1 MLFELF
7 GYKIEIRYEIHERM
21 IAMKDTLFQEIDKLK
36 SELVTLSTDI
46 HQNPELAFEEHKS
59 AAFVA
64 ELMKGHGF
72 EVEFPVGGLATAFKA
87 TYNGSGDGPTIAFMA
102 EYDALPEMGHACGHN
117 LIAMASAGAAI
128 GVSKIM
134 NKLPGKVVLLGTP
147 AEELGGGKIHMI
159 TNGAFEGIDFALMAH
174 PGRSN
179 KVGGKSLAITDV
191 TVEFFGRPAHSSRPE
206 DGINAL
212 AAILHTFY
220 LIDSLRT
227 AMPVK
232 TNINGIINEGGKAA
246 NIIPEYAKATF
257 AVRGATV
264 KDLQTVLE
272 MVKSA
277 IRAAESFTGATARV
291 DIDVLYAESYEN
303 MAMSEVYKKHMEEFG
318 DKVEY
323 QDPNIKA
330 GSSDTANV
338 QIKMPAIQPGF
349 KVCDSHVVGH
359 TLEYRDACLTDR
371 AHNATIKAAKALAA
385 TAYELFTDENL
396 RTATIKEFKETVPAY
411 TDEDTKIIHY

>member
-1 MLFELF
+1 
-7 GYKIEIRYEIHERM
+7 
-21 IAMKDTLFQEIDKLK
+21 MKDILFQEIDKLK
-36 SELVTLSTDI
+36 TELVALSTNI

-59 AAFVA
+59 AAFVV
-64 ELMKGHGF
+64 ELLKAHGF
-72 EVEFPVGGLATAFKA
+72 EVEFPVGSLATAFKA
-87 TYNGSGDGPTIAFMA
+87 TYNGCGDGPTIAFMA

-117 LIAMASAGAAI
+117 LIAMSAVGAAI

-134 NKLPGKVVLLGTP
+134 DKLQGKVILMGTP

-159 TNGAFEGIDFALMAH
+159 ADGVFDGIDFALMAH
-174 PGRSN
+174 PGREN
-179 KVGGKSLAITDV
+179 KAGGKSLAITDV

-227 AMPVK
+227 AMPIK

-277 IRAAESFTGATARV
+277 IRAAESFTGAKAKV

-303 MAMSEVYKKHMEEFG
+303 MGMSEVYKNHMEEMG
-318 DKVEY
+318 ESVKY
-323 QDPNIKA
+323 QDPNVKA

-371 AHNATIKAAKALAA
+371 AHDATMKAAKALAA
-385 TAYELFTDENL
+385 TCYELFTNEDL
-396 RTATIKEFKETVPAY
+396 RTATIREFKESVPAY
-411 TDEDTKIIHY
+411 TDEDTKVVPY

>member
-1 MLFELF
+1 
-7 GYKIEIRYEIHERM
+7 M
-21 IAMKDTLFQEIDKLK
+21 IAMKDALFNSIDGLK
-36 SELVTLSTDI
+36 PELVKLSQNI
-46 HQNPELAFEEHKS
+46 HENPELAFEEYKS
-59 AAFVA
+59 AAFVV
-64 ELMKGHGF
+64 ELMKAHGF
-72 EVEFPVGGLATAFKA
+72 EVEFPAGGLETAFKA
-87 TYNGSGDGPTIAFMA
+87 TYNGKGDGPVIAFMA

-134 NKLPGKVVLLGTP
+134 ANLPGKVVLLGTP

-159 TNGAFEGIDFALMAH
+159 QNGAFDGIDFALMAH
-174 PGRSN
+174 PGREN
-179 KVGGKSLAITDV
+179 KLGGKSLAITDV

-212 AAILHTFY
+212 SAILHTFY

-257 AVRGATV
+257 AVRGASI

-277 IRAAESFTGATARV
+277 IRAAESFTGATAKV

-303 MAMSEVYKKHMEEFG
+303 MEMSKAFEKNMETLGEAFI
-318 DKVEY
+318 Y

-338 QIKMPAIQPGF
+338 QIKMPAIQPGIQ
-349 KVCDSHVVGH
+349 VCDSHLVGH
-359 TLEYRDACLTDR
+359 TIEYRDACITDR
-371 AHNATIKAAKALAA
+371 AHDAMMKAAKGLAA
-385 TAYELFTDENL
+385 TGLELFTDEKL
-396 RTATIKEFKETVPAY
+396 REATLKEFKATVPAY
-411 TDEDTKIIHY
+411 TDEDTKVIPY

>member
-1 MLFELF
+1 MQEILF
-7 GYKIEIRYEIHERM
+7 G
-21 IAMKDTLFQEIDKLK
+21 EIDKLQP
-36 SELVTLSTDI
+36 ELEKLSRNI
-46 HQNPELAFEEHKS
+46 HENPELAFEEHKS
-59 AAFVA
+59 AAFVM
-64 ELMKGHGF
+64 ELMKAHGF
-72 EVEFPVGGLATAFKA
+72 EVEFPAGGLETAFKA
-87 TYNGSGDGPTIAFMA
+87 TYNGQGDGPVIAFMA

-128 GVSKIM
+128 GISKIM
-134 NKLPGKVVLLGTP
+134 DKLPGKVVLMGTP
-147 AEELGGGKIHMI
+147 AEELGGGKILMI
-159 TNGAFEGIDFALMAH
+159 QNGAFDGIDFALMAH
-174 PGRSN
+174 PGREN
-179 KVGGKSLAITDV
+179 KIGGKSLAITDV

-212 AAILHTFY
+212 SAILHTFY

-257 AVRGATV
+257 AVRGASV

-277 IRAAESFTGATARV
+277 IRAAESFTGATAKV
-291 DIDVLYAESYEN
+291 HIDVLYAESYEN
-303 MAMSEVYKKHMEEFG
+303 MAMAEAYKKYIEQMGE
-318 DKVEY
+318 KVTY
-323 QDPNIKA
+323 QDPNIKS

-338 QIKMPAIQPGF
+338 QIKMPAIQPGI

-359 TLEYRDACLTDR
+359 TIEYRDACITDR
-371 AHNATIKAAKALAA
+371 AHEAMMKAAKALAA
-385 TAYELFTDENL
+385 TGYELFSDKNL
-396 RTATIKEFKETVPAY
+396 REAALKEFKETVPTY
-411 TDEDTKIIHY
+411 TDEDTKIIPY